1 MNGIATP
8 AALKIDEAVTAVI
21 ADGECAVPQYNAFGG
36 VDVWKEGQAGYRTGY
51 TTSKGIAYLAE
62 GVRVAT
68 DDNEIMVIK
77 FVGNASVASKVTLS
91 GDVSVELLVQV
102 IKGLL

>member
-8 AALKIDEAVTAVI
+8 TAQKIDEAVTAVI
-21 ADGECAVPQYNAFGG
+21 ADGECEVPQYNDFGG
-36 VDVWKEGQAGYRTGY
+36 VDVWTTSQAGYKTVN
-51 TTSKGIAYLAE
+51 GITFFAD

-68 DDNEIMVIK
+68 DDNEIFVIK
-77 FVGNASVASKVTLS
+77 FVKNQTMTSKVTFS
-91 GDVSVELLVQV
+91 GDVSAELLAQT